1 MKAARSY
8 ARAAFSISKLP
19 QPTAYNPAA
28 SEDSNGKT
36 RKRGGSSRQLK
47 RRQAL
52 SAGPTSVRNVLVWS
66 LGLVM
71 AGRYLAEF
79 DFRYNE
85 RIALG
90 ISDEARA
97 DSLVRGIVGKRLT
110 YRDSSTA

>member
-36 RKRGGSSRQLK
+36 RRGRIVETAKEARGAER
-47 RRQAL
+47 
-52 SAGPTSVRNVLVWS
+52 GPSVRNVLVWS

-71 AGRYLAEF
+71 AGF
-79 DFRYNE
+79 
-85 RIALG
+85 
-90 ISDEARA
+90 
-97 DSLVRGIVGKRLT
+97 IVVYFMFFKT
-110 YRDSSTA
+110 